1 MVNIIKWLL
10 ERNIIQRQHTFL
22 YFMCPD
28 SAGPST
34 SPSSCADVSSLVGS
48 VESPQST
55 SMPAPIRRVTCDLP
69 EWIRS
74 DEERIAIGQMLTET
88 CRKQMT
94 SERAKIVDLD
104 PDAASEYFVELAKK
118 YFDGKTP
125 IEAITFYENITD
137 EALEVYF
144 DIFDEFIFRTEHE
157 DPWIEATNQLYNA
170 NEFMV
175 K

>member
-1 MVNIIKWLL
+1 
-10 ERNIIQRQHTFL
+10 
-22 YFMCPD
+22 
-28 SAGPST
+28 
-34 SPSSCADVSSLVGS
+34 
-48 VESPQST
+48 
-55 SMPAPIRRVTCDLP
+55 
-69 EWIRS
+69 
-74 DEERIAIGQMLTET
+74 
-88 CRKQMT
+88 MT

-125 IEAITFYENITD
+125 VEAITFYENITD